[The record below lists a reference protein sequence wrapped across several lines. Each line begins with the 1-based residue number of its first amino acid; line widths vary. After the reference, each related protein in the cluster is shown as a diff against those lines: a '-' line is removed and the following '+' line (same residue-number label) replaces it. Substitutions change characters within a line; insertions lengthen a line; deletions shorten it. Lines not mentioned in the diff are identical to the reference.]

1 MVVSAFTQ
9 SLHALMLKFGVNA
22 PDIRVQGLTLDS
34 REVTPKVVFVA
45 VKGHQQDGRDFIPQA
60 VSLGARAILAEADD
74 ASEHGNIS
82 MREQTVIIQFWGLR
96 SLLSSIAAAF
106 YDYPANKLATIGVTG
121 TNGKTSVVQL
131 LMQMKHRLG
140 HRAASI
146 GTLGSGIYRDEAS
159 YAPASNGNT
168 TPDAISMQYL
178 LAEFVQQEVQQ
189 VAYEASSHALVQD
202 RLKQV
207 KTDIGVFTNL
217 TRDHLDYHG
226 TMEAYAEA
234 KRALLHLP
242 GLGKI
247 VLNQS
252 DSASA
257 EWQAAA
263 GNEIETV
270 WTNVLP
276 DTPQNLP
283 EQRYCFAT
291 NVQYHPNGC
300 QFRLASSWGTTVVQ
314 VALLGE
320 FNIANLMS
328 ATAALLCQGERFANV
343 VKAIE
348 QVHAVPGRLEVF
360 EFEQR
365 ANVVVDYAHTPDA
378 LEKALAAL
386 RSHTHGHVW
395 CVFGCGGDR
404 DKGKRPLMAKAAE
417 AGADY
422 LVITTDNSRS
432 EQPEAIVADIKAG
445 LTKPELAQDIPDR
458 EQAIRYCLSHAAAD
472 DLILAAG
479 KGHEDY
485 QIIGKQR
492 INYDERAVIARLQQ
506 ECSK

>member
-34 REVTPKVVFVA
+34 RDVTPKMVFVA

-60 VSLGARAILAEADD
+60 ISLGARAILAEADD
-74 ASEHGNIS
+74 ASEHGHIT
-82 MREQTVIIQFWGLR
+82 MREHTVIMHFWGLR
-96 SLLSSIAAAF
+96 TLLSALAAAF

-131 LMQMKHRLG
+131 ITQMKHRLG

-168 TPDAISMQYL
+168 TPDAIYMQYL

-189 VAYEASSHALVQD
+189 VAYEVSSHALVQD

-226 TMEAYAEA
+226 TMDAYAEA
-234 KRALLHLP
+234 KRALLNLP
-242 GLGKI
+242 GMRRI
-247 VLNQS
+247 VLNQA
-252 DSASA
+252 DPASEA
-257 EWQAAA
+257 WQKAAA
-263 GNEIETV
+263 DRIEVV
-270 WTNVLP
+270 WTNVLAEV
-276 DTPQNLP
+276 PQNLP

-291 NVQYHPNGC
+291 NVQYHANGC

-314 VALLGE
+314 VALLGA

-343 VKAIE
+343 VSALE

-360 EFEQR
+360 EFANN

-378 LEKALAAL
+378 LEKALSAL
-386 RSHTHGHVW
+386 RSHTKGKVW

-404 DKGKRPLMAKAAE
+404 DKGKRPLMAQAAE
-417 AGADY
+417 AGADH

-432 EQPEAIVADIKAG
+432 EQAQAIANDIKAG
-445 LTKPELAQDIPDR
+445 LTQPDLAMDIPDR
-458 EQAIRYCLSHAAAD
+458 EQAIRYCLTHADKD

-492 INYDERAVIARLQQ
+492 INYNERAVIARLQQ